1 MTRCC
6 FDLQSIS
13 DRMYTMSKHKVIS
26 RVSRTVGSDIRHVY
40 TEDGQ
45 KLLGMILKLGRGK
58 YRVLRMDGKERTKES
73 LTEAF
78 KTIRRAN

>member
-1 MTRCC
+1 
-6 FDLQSIS
+6 
-13 DRMYTMSKHKVIS
+13 MSKSKVVS
-26 RVSRTVGSDIRHVY
+26 RVSAEHGSDIRHVY
-40 TEDGQ
+40 TADGQ

-58 YRVLRMDGKERTKES
+58 YRVLRMDGKERTKTT

>member
-1 MTRCC
+1 
-6 FDLQSIS
+6 
-13 DRMYTMSKHKVIS
+13 MSKHKVVS
-26 RVSRTVGSDIRHVY
+26 RVSSVVGSDIRHVY

-45 KLLGMILKLGRGK
+45 TLLGMILKLGRGK
-58 YRVLRMDGKERTKES
+58 YRVLRMDGKERTKET

>member
-1 MTRCC
+1 
-6 FDLQSIS
+6 
-13 DRMYTMSKHKVIS
+13 MSKHKVVS
-26 RVSRTVGSDIRHVY
+26 RVSSVVGSDIRHVY

-58 YRVLRMDGKERTKES
+58 YRVMRMDGKERTKET
-73 LTEAF
+73 LGEAF